1 MNAPLI
7 ARSDYRLIT
16 VAIFIAIKDNNDNP
30 FHIQAMTPRLA
41 PDHVRHLH
49 ARQALKESLSWSG
62 HHNQGRAV
70 HSHASN
76 VLPEKKRGNERIGNH
91 R

>member
-1 MNAPLI
+1 LNAPFI
-7 ARSDYRLIT
+7 ASSDYRLIT

-30 FHIQAMTPRLA
+30 FHIQAMIPRLA

-49 ARQALKESLSWSG
+49 ARQALTESLSCSD
-62 HHNQGRAV
+62 HHNQDRAV

-76 VLPEKKRGNERIGNH
+76 V
-91 R
+91 